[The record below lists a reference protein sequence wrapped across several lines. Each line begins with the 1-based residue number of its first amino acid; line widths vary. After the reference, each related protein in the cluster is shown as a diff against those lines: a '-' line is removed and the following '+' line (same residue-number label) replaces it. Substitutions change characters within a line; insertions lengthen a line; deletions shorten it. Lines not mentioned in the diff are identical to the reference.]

1 MRNAMAFALIL
12 GISCFLNGARSAAVF
27 GEPPSPDEAL
37 DKLLEKIEGEAKQ
50 AESGARPSSGKTDQ
64 GQPAAGQS
72 KADSKEAP
80 ASKDKPAPAEPRK
93 PSSSTGD
100 EAKPKIAPKDQ
111 GLDELLEK
119 LGKTEDAPTPDRPSG
134 PAGGPRP
141 PMPPGP
147 KPEAG
152 GADDLTGQTKKLDE
166 HLEELLGRKPK
177 KKPQGQGEGQGQG
190 QKPEDDQGPLADVI
204 KQMRD
209 VEQRL
214 SKPDTG
220 KETRERQEQIVKK
233 LDNVLEQIRK
243 QGGGSGSM
251 RRMRRMAQGNQPG
264 QQPGQ
269 TPGAQA
275 QGTGAT
281 KPEKPVSKS
290 ILANGKDE
298 WGHLPA
304 DLRTELDNVFKEEM
318 LPTKED
324 LIRRY
329 YLSVARKSKGRGE

>member
-1 MRNAMAFALIL
+1 MRKTTALALIL
-12 GISCFLNGARSAAVF
+12 GITCFLAGARSAAVL
-27 GEPPSPDEAL
+27 GDPPSPDEAL

-50 AESGARPSSGKTDQ
+50 AEPGSRTKDGKSDQ
-64 GQPAAGQS
+64 GKPAVGQS
-72 KADSKEAP
+72 KKESKDAPRTKDQAALPDSRKADSP
-80 ASKDKPAPAEPRK
+80 
-93 PSSSTGD
+93 TGE
-100 EAKPKIAPKDQ
+100 EAKAKVAPKDQ
-111 GLDELLEK
+111 GLDDLLEK

-134 PAGGPRP
+134 AGRGPRP

-152 GADDLTGQTKKLDE
+152 RADDLSGQAQKLDE

-177 KKPQGQGEGQGQG
+177 KKQQEGQGEGQG

-233 LDNVLEQIRK
+233 LDSVLEQIRK

-251 RRMRRMAQGNQPG
+251 RRMRRMAQGHQPG

-275 QGTGAT
+275 QGTGPS